1 MPWRRW
7 RRPRKPGA
15 SPRRTTPWLRSPRRW
30 GKIGPR
36 LNDDL
41 SEQLLQ
47 AKLAELRQDHAD
59 LDAAVQAIAL
69 SPLPDML
76 LIARLKR
83 KKLALKDEMTR
94 IEDQLTPD
102 IIA

>member
-1 MPWRRW
+1 M
-7 RRPRKPGA
+7 
-15 SPRRTTPWLRSPRRW
+15 SDLM
-30 GKIGPR
+30 
-36 LNDDL
+36 DDL
-41 SEQLLQ
+41 DEDLLRD
-47 AKLAELRQDHAD
+47 KLAELRQDHAD

-83 KKLALKDEMTR
+83 KKLALKDEIAR
-94 IEDQLTPD
+94 IEDLLNPD

>member
-1 MPWRRW
+1 M
-7 RRPRKPGA
+7 
-15 SPRRTTPWLRSPRRW
+15 
-30 GKIGPR
+30 
-36 LNDDL
+36 NDDM
-41 SEQLLQ
+41 SEEALAQ
-47 AKLAELRQDHAD
+47 KLADLRQDHAD

-83 KKLALKDEMTR
+83 KKLALKDEIAR
-94 IEDQLTPD
+94 IEDQLNPD

>member
-1 MPWRRW
+1 M
-7 RRPRKPGA
+7 
-15 SPRRTTPWLRSPRRW
+15 
-30 GKIGPR
+30 
-36 LNDDL
+36 NDDDESQ
-41 SEQLLQ
+41 SETALQ
-47 AKLAELRQDHAD
+47 ARLAELRQDHAD

-83 KKLALKDEMTR
+83 KKLALKDAIKR
-94 IEDQLTPD
+94 VEDQLTPD